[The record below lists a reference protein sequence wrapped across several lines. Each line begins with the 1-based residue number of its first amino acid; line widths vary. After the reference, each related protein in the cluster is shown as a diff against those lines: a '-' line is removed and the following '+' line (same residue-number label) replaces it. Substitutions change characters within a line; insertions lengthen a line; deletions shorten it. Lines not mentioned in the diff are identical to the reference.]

1 VQMHLG
7 ILGILR
13 TLRKFALKVKLS
25 MSVASVKV
33 VETATQGHLPLVVF
47 AGLPATQSQ
56 TACCTAM
63 GVSAAKIVAVPSVG

>member
-1 VQMHLG
+1 
-7 ILGILR
+7 
-13 TLRKFALKVKLS
+13 VKLS
-25 MSVASVKV
+25 MSVASVKE